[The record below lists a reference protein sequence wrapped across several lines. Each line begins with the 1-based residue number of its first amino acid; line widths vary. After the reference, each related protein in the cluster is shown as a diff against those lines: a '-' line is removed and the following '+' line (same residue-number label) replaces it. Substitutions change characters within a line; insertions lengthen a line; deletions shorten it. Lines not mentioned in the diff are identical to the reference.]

1 MPSGKSSALVTVQS
15 VNFRQIPPALARRGL
30 EIVRLRALLLGAEVV
45 SRRAPLRHRIITV
58 AKSLRGQAGVL
69 VGHDT
74 PAPEETR
81 EVPLTC
87 SAARAAANAS
97 ADPSAAP
104 AIPTNPKV
112 CAGSA
117 VFAAAASPKVRAGPA
132 VRAAKLPAAPAAV
145 PAASTRALLERLV
158 ALGETHLQVLRRV
171 EAAVEDMLASFRVL
185 VSLLYPL
192 FFEVC

>member
-1 MPSGKSSALVTVQS
+1 MT
-15 VNFRQIPPALARRGL
+15 
-30 EIVRLRALLLGAEVV
+30 
-45 SRRAPLRHRIITV
+45 RRAPLRRRIITV

-81 EVPLTC
+81 EVPLTR

-104 AIPTNPKV
+104 AIPTNPEV
-112 CAGSA
+112 RVGSA
-117 VFAAAASPKVRAGPA
+117 VVSAATSPKVRAGPA

-145 PAASTRALLERLV
+145 PAVPAAAAAPAASTRALLERLV

-171 EAAVEDMLASFRVL
+171 EAAVEDMSASFRVL
-185 VSLLYPL
+185 VSLLHPL
-192 FFEVC
+192 FLEVC